1 MTIAK
6 RQEKLDAILAKH
18 LSDNHNA
25 HFGFNGRQQHVG
37 VELTDDE
44 IIAKLREAK
53 NSAKFERL
61 FDHGEISEYANDDS
75 RADLALMSMLA
86 FYTQDHDQLDRLFT
100 RSALCRDKYLDRP
113 DYRLRTIEAAIKG
126 LAETYRA
133 SSPSPPNRE
142 NDDDDD
148 AAPANVVWLHQV
160 EDPGPRRFLIEDIVP
175 EKYPTVIYGGG
186 GTMKSLI
193 ALQLAIVVA
202 LGLDE
207 WLGLKVNGSGPVMY
221 FDLELDAEQQRRRVR
236 DLAAGLG
243 KPIPEK
249 LCYLSGLGMPTREA
263 FTLALESCKRY
274 GVRLLILDSLGL
286 AMLGDAGKA
295 ADVVGFHNDYIAPFR
310 EAGVT
315 VVIIDH
321 QGKLQVGESYQQ
333 KTSFGSAYKEH
344 LVRSVIQVE
353 AGDRNRE
360 AGTVTLTVRPKKA
373 SFGPR
378 RNPFAVRLTFEEE
391 KITAEPDELDETELA
406 VEGTLNADDRVKLAL
421 RSGPAYSDELADR
434 TELAL
439 GTVQNSITRLKKR
452 GEVEPTG
459 EKRGPAEQVRLAS
472 SSSSS
477 CRGE

>member
-1 MTIAK
+1 MSIPK
-6 RQEKLDAILAKH
+6 REAELEALFAKH
-18 LSDNHNA
+18 FSNNHNETSGA
-25 HFGFNGRQQHVG
+25 NGQRQHSNVD
-37 VELTDDE
+37 LADDE
-44 IIAKLREAK
+44 IIAKARKAK

-61 FDHGEISEYANDDS
+61 FDNGDISEYDHDDS
-75 RADLALMSMLA
+75 RADLALMSIFA
-86 FYTQDHDQLDRLFT
+86 FYSQDHDQLDRLFT
-100 RSALCRDKYLDRP
+100 RSALCRYKYLKRP
-113 DYRLRTIEAAIKG
+113 DYRRRTIEAAIKG
-126 LAETYRA
+126 LAETSRV

-160 EDPGPRRFLIEDIVP
+160 KDPGPRRFLVEDVVP

-207 WLGLKVNGSGPVMY
+207 WLGLKVNGTGPVMY
-221 FDLELDAEQQRRRVR
+221 FDLELDAEEQRRRVR

-243 KPIPEK
+243 KPIPEN
-249 LCYLSGLGMPTREA
+249 LCYLSGLGMPTRKA
-263 FTLALESCKRY
+263 FTLALESCKRH
-274 GVRLLILDSLGL
+274 GVRLLILDSLGP
-286 AMLGDAGKA
+286 AMLGDAKKA
-295 ADVVGFHNDYIAPFR
+295 GDVIGFHNDYIAPFR

-321 QGKLQVGESYQQ
+321 QGKLQAGESYQH

-360 AGTVTLTVRPKKA
+360 AGTVTITVRPKKA

-406 VEGTLNADDRVKLAL
+406 TEGTLNAEDRVKLAL

-452 GEVEPTG
+452 GKVEPTG
-459 EKRGPAEQVRLAS
+459 EKRGSAEQVRLTS
-472 SSSSS
+472 SSSFPL
-477 CRGE
+477 